1 MNEEAPLI
9 SVKGLSV
16 HFGLGRKLFGEQK
29 VVRAVENISLDIPKG
44 SFFGLVGESGSG
56 KTTFGRAILQAA
68 PITKGSIAYND
79 GKVDYDVASLG
90 KFDLKDYRK
99 RAQLIFQ
106 DPYAALSP
114 RMTVR
119 DIIAEPLEVMGLTA
133 SRKETDRRVREMAAK
148 CRLNL
153 EHLRRFPHAFSGGQR
168 QRISIARAL
177 VCQPKFL
184 VADESV
190 AALDVSIQ
198 ADILNLLKSLTEE
211 LGITFLFISHDLSVV
226 AHICDHV
233 AVMYL
238 GRLVETA
245 PTRELFAA
253 PRHPYTKALLSAIP
267 SLDPD
272 QRGQAQKLEGE
283 IPSPTNPPPGCKFQT
298 RCPHAI
304 DICRVEEP
312 MLSQLGFEH
321 DVACHRWEELF
332 EDQAP
337 AIVSA
342 QVPEARPVPEP
353 VPVPKPE
360 PEPAPAAEEEP
371 MAPEVLANELARLR
385 RKNRIA
391 ITVSI
396 IALLALPFACAL

>member
-1 MNEEAPLI
+1 MSDMPLI
-9 SVKGLSV
+9 SASDLSV
-16 HFGLGRKLFGEQK
+16 HYPLRGGFIGPKP
-29 VVRAVENISLDIPKG
+29 VVRAVEGVTIDIAKG

-56 KTTFGRAILQAA
+56 KTTFGRALLRAA
-68 PITKGSIAYND
+68 PITRGEVVYDDGEVRYDLPKLKGNE
-79 GKVDYDVASLG
+79 
-90 KFDLKDYRK
+90 LKDYRS

-119 DIIAEPLEVMGLTA
+119 DIIAEPLEVMGLTK
-133 SRKETDRRVREMAAK
+133 SREETDERVREIAAK

-177 VCQPKFL
+177 VSNPKFV

-198 ADILNLLKSLTEE
+198 ADVLNLLKEIQQEMGL
-211 LGITFLFISHDLSVV
+211 TFLFISHDLSVV

-272 QRGQAQKLEGE
+272 DRGKAQKLEGE

-298 RCPHAI
+298 RCPFAI
-304 DICRVEEP
+304 DICRKEEP
-312 MLSQLGFEH
+312 NLDHLGVEH
-321 DVACHRWEELF
+321 DVACHRWQEL
-332 EDQAP
+332 
-337 AIVSA
+337 
-342 QVPEARPVPEP
+342 
-353 VPVPKPE
+353 
-360 PEPAPAAEEEP
+360 AEEQIP
-371 MAPEVLANELARLR
+371 A
-385 RKNRIA
+385 
-391 ITVSI
+391 
-396 IALLALPFACAL
+396 

>member
-1 MNEEAPLI
+1 M
-9 SVKGLSV
+9 
-16 HFGLGRKLFGEQK
+16 
-29 VVRAVENISLDIPKG
+29 VRAVEGVTVHIERG
-44 SFFGLVGESGSG
+44 SFYGLVGESGSG
-56 KTTFGRAILQAA
+56 KTTFGRALLRAV
-68 PITKGSIAYND
+68 PITRGTATYTDADVS
-79 GKVDYDVASLG
+79 YDLTTLEG
-90 KFDLKDYRK
+90 DDMTEYRK

-119 DIIAEPLEVMGLTA
+119 DIIAEPLEVMGLTQ
-133 SRKETDRRVREMAAK
+133 SRDETDERVREIARK
-148 CRLNL
+148 CRINL

-177 VCQPKFL
+177 VSEPHFI

-198 ADILNLLKSLTEE
+198 ADVLNLLK
-211 LGITFLFISHDLSVV
+211 GIQKDMGLTFLFISHDLSVV
-226 AHICDHV
+226 AHVCDHV

-272 QRGQAQKLEGE
+272 DAGNVVKLEGE
-283 IPSPTNPPPGCKFQT
+283 IPSPINPPPGCKFQT
-298 RCPHAI
+298 RCRYAI

-312 MLSQLGFEH
+312 KLDHSGFDH
-321 DVACHRWEELF
+321 DVACHRW
-332 EDQAP
+332 
-337 AIVSA
+337 
-342 QVPEARPVPEP
+342 
-353 VPVPKPE
+353 K
-360 PEPAPAAEEEP
+360 
-371 MAPEVLANELARLR
+371 ELADDPQ
-385 RKNRIA
+385 A
-391 ITVSI
+391 SVVEHD
-396 IALLALPFACAL
+396 

>member
-1 MNEEAPLI
+1 MSDILI
-9 SVKGLSV
+9 KAEGLSV
-16 HFGLGRKLFGEQK
+16 HFPIGKSMFNKQILK
-29 VVRAVENISLDIPKG
+29 ACDNISLEIEKG

-56 KTTFGRAILQAA
+56 KTTLGRALLRAA
-68 PITKGSIAYND
+68 PISEGKAHYTD
-79 GKVDYDVASLG
+79 GEVNYDLG
-90 KFDLKDYRK
+90 ALAGPELKDYRK

-119 DIIAEPLEVMGLTA
+119 DIIAEPLEVMGLTKN
-133 SRKETDRRVREMAAK
+133 RQETDERVREIAAK

-177 VCQPKFL
+177 VSAPKFI

-198 ADILNLLKSLTEE
+198 ADVLNLLKQIQREMGLT
-211 LGITFLFISHDLSVV
+211 FMFISHDLSVV
-226 AHICDHV
+226 AHTCDHV

-245 PTRELFAA
+245 PTRKLFAA
-253 PRHPYTKALLSAIP
+253 PKHPYTKALFSAIP

-272 QRGQAQKLEGE
+272 DRGKAQKLEGE

-304 DICRVEEP
+304 DRCRTEEP
-312 MLSQLGFEH
+312 ELEHIGGEH
-321 DVACHRWEELF
+321 DVSGHRW
-332 EDQAP
+332 
-337 AIVSA
+337 
-342 QVPEARPVPEP
+342 
-353 VPVPKPE
+353 K
-360 PEPAPAAEEEP
+360 
-371 MAPEVLANELARLR
+371 ELAESLSP
-385 RKNRIA
+385 A
-391 ITVSI
+391 
-396 IALLALPFACAL
+396 

>member
-1 MNEEAPLI
+1 MTDTPLI
-9 SVKGLSV
+9 STRDLSV
-16 HFGLGRKLFGEQK
+16 HFPLRGGGLFGPK
-29 VVRAVENISLDIPKG
+29 PVVRAVEGVNIDIAKG
-44 SFFGLVGESGSG
+44 NFFGLVGESGSG
-56 KTTFGRAILQAA
+56 KTTFGRALLRAA
-68 PITKGSIAYND
+68 PITRGDITYDD
-79 GKVDYDVASLG
+79 GEVRYDLPNI
-90 KFDLKDYRK
+90 KDKELKDYRS

-119 DIIAEPLEVMGLTA
+119 DIIAEPLEVMGLTKSKA
-133 SRKETDRRVREMAAK
+133 ETDERVREIAAK

-177 VCQPKFL
+177 VSRPQFV

-198 ADILNLLKSLTEE
+198 ADVLNLLKDIQREMGL
-211 LGITFLFISHDLSVV
+211 TFLFISHDLSVV
-226 AHICDHV
+226 AHVCDHV

-238 GRLVETA
+238 GRLVESA

-272 QRGQAQKLEGE
+272 DRGKAEKLEGE

-298 RCPHAI
+298 RCRFAQDHCRKVEPKLEQTGSEHA
-304 DICRVEEP
+304 
-312 MLSQLGFEH
+312 
-321 DVACHRWEELF
+321 VACHRWQELMQ
-332 EDQAP
+332 DQAQQT
-337 AIVSA
+337 A
-342 QVPEARPVPEP
+342 
-353 VPVPKPE
+353 
-360 PEPAPAAEEEP
+360 
-371 MAPEVLANELARLR
+371 
-385 RKNRIA
+385 
-391 ITVSI
+391 
-396 IALLALPFACAL
+396 

>member
-1 MNEEAPLI
+1 MSDDVMI
-9 SVKGLSV
+9 QTRDLSV
-16 HFGLGRKLFGEQK
+16 HYALSGGGLFGPK
-29 VVRAVENISLDIPKG
+29 PVVKAVEGVNLDIAKG

-56 KTTFGRAILQAA
+56 KTTLGRACLKAA
-68 PITKGSIAYND
+68 PISRGTVKYSDEDVEYELTKID
-79 GKVDYDVASLG
+79 KVQ
-90 KFDLKDYRK
+90 LKDYRS
-99 RAQLIFQ
+99 RSQLIFQ

-119 DIIAEPLEVMGLTA
+119 DIIAEPLEVMGLTKT
-133 SRKETDRRVREMAAK
+133 REETDERVREIAAK

-177 VCQPKFL
+177 VSRPHFV

-198 ADILNLLKSLTEE
+198 ADVLNLLKEIQQEMGL
-211 LGITFLFISHDLSVV
+211 TFLFISHDLSVV
-226 AHICDHV
+226 AHVCDHV

-245 PTRELFAA
+245 PTRELFNA

-272 QRGQAQKLEGE
+272 NTGKAQKLEGE

-298 RCPHAI
+298 RCPFAI
-304 DICRVEEP
+304 DICRKDEP
-312 MLSQLGFEH
+312 KLELSSSEH
-321 DVACHRWEELF
+321 EVACHRWQELM
-332 EDQAP
+332 D
-337 AIVSA
+337 
-342 QVPEARPVPEP
+342 
-353 VPVPKPE
+353 
-360 PEPAPAAEEEP
+360 
-371 MAPEVLANELARLR
+371 
-385 RKNRIA
+385 
-391 ITVSI
+391 
-396 IALLALPFACAL
+396 